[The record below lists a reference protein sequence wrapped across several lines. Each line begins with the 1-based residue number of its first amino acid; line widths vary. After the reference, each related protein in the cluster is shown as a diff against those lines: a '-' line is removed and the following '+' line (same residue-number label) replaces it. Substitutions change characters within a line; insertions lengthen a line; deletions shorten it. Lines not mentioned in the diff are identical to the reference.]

1 MIRPVSRLRHGFDS
15 RHRDD
20 PTDDGIRPP
29 GPLAAI
35 ALPPVNKV
43 KTHLQALSLLDRAF
57 VALTD
62 AELEALFASLPEDHQ
77 KAIDEL
83 SGSTDGFADAD
94 TRNLAMRTAVT
105 RGRMNGELEKITTVL
120 TDPSL
125 AECIETLGENAD
137 FPTEAQILEV
147 TPALIE
153 KYGLGTV
160 RLMLAGAIAGEA
172 KAAPTLTYLLKH
184 DETLALP
191 KVEIESAPA
200 LPARKADDDVKAKRK
215 AVQEQRK
222 VDSRN
227 RREQQARARNRV

>member
-1 MIRPVSRLRHGFDS
+1 MP
-15 RHRDD
+15 
-20 PTDDGIRPP
+20 
-29 GPLAAI
+29 I
-35 ALPPVNKV
+35 AWPPVNKV

-77 KAIDEL
+77 KAVDEL
-83 SGSTDGFADAD
+83 CGSADGFADAEA
-94 TRNLAMRTAVT
+94 RNLAMRTAVT
-105 RGRMNGELEKITTVL
+105 RGRLNGELEKITTVL

-125 AECIETLGENAD
+125 AECIEMLGENAD

-147 TPALIE
+147 TPTLID
-153 KYGLGTV
+153 KYGVATV

-172 KAAPTLTYLLKH
+172 KAAPTLTHLLKH
-184 DETLALP
+184 HETLALP
-191 KVEIESAPA
+191 KVEIEFTPA

-222 VDSRN
+222 ADARN